1 MELDRYRRGHIV
13 FSNWYALRTSDG
25 TTTHLIAG
33 SSARGYKEAVGAE
46 ARFNRIYG
54 FAQISEKSV
63 FVADKKMNV

>member
-1 MELDRYRRGHIV
+1 M
-13 FSNWYALRTSDG
+13 RTSDG

-63 FVADKKMNV
+63 VVADKKMNV